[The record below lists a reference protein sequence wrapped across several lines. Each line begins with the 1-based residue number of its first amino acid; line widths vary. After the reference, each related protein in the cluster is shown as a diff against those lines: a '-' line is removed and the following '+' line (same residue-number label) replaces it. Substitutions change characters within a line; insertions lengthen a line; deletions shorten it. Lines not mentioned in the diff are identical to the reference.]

1 MRANPSISGFVW
13 DLFLALLCF
22 YFYFILFHCRDL
34 EVIHKPEFRILQ
46 GKPMQR
52 STWFLK
58 AELCRHIWGY
68 NASALCS
75 CTSRATFEG
84 SPAHA
89 GCF

>member
-1 MRANPSISGFVW
+1 MQIQVFGV
-13 DLFLALLCF
+13 LFGIFFLLCF
-22 YFYFILFHCRDL
+22 YFYFTLFHCRDL
-34 EVIHKPEFRILQ
+34 GVIHKPEFRILQ

-52 STWFLK
+52 STWLLK

-68 NASALCS
+68 DASALCS